1 MRKLHCQNPSRN
13 PYRWRYRLGIVGALA
28 ALLSLI
34 ACQKP
39 QSAAA
44 PDAGTPATESL
55 VQTSESGPVRVSLS
69 LQPKKPRLGDP
80 LTLTLTVDAQ
90 PGVQVE
96 MPPFGEALGRFAIT
110 SFTPRSETKPDG
122 SSQHSQRYVLEAPM
136 SGRQRIPSLRVE
148 FTDQRPAGGT
158 WVGSLPDAGSDSSH
172 EVLTDELA
180 IEIASVLPDEKD
192 TELRGLRAVLD
203 ESVGANRYWIF
214 AAVPAAALGLVLL
227 AWILRR
233 LRTRAAL
240 QVRISAYD
248 RARSRMTDL
257 ERRGWPGQGEAD
269 AWYVELSDIVR
280 RYIEDRFG
288 VRAPE
293 LTTEEFLREA
303 QARLRL
309 QPAQRQL
316 LEAFLA
322 TCDRVKFAGYRPGA
336 TESQQAFEA
345 ASRFLADTQ
354 LSEAN
359 APGGGQA

>member
-1 MRKLHCQNPSRN
+1 MKTRYLHNTSRVFR
-13 PYRWRYRLGIVGALA
+13 RWLTCS
-28 ALLSLI
+28 LSLAGLALML
-34 ACQKP
+34 ACRPP
-39 QSAAA
+39 QPTAA
-44 PDAGTPATESL
+44 PDAGSAASEAL
-55 VQTSESGPVRVSLS
+55 VQNSESGPVRVALS
-69 LQPKKPRLGDP
+69 LQPKKPRLGDT

-136 SGRQRIPSLRVE
+136 SGRQRIPSLRIE
-148 FTDQRPAGGT
+148 FSDHRPASGT
-158 WVGSLPDAGSDSSH
+158 WVGSLPDAGGESQH
-172 EVLTDELA
+172 EILTDELA
-180 IEIASVLPDEKD
+180 VDIASVLPEEGDS
-192 TELRGLRAVLD
+192 ELRGLRAELD
-203 ESVGANRYWIF
+203 ESVGTRWRVGL
-214 AAVPAAALGLVLL
+214 AALPAAIVLLGLA
-227 AWILRR
+227 AWLLRR

-248 RARSRMTDL
+248 HARRRMTEL

-309 QPAQRQL
+309 QASQRQL
-316 LEAFLA
+316 LEAFLE

-336 TESQQAFEA
+336 TESQRAFEEA
-345 ASRFLADTQ
+345 GRFLADTQ
-354 LSEAN
+354 HV
-359 APGGGQA
+359 APSAAAAGVQP